1 MSQGRKRFQTENLSS
16 GFRVLLQSKNAPIGL
31 LFEPFNDRYVKLS
44 LSVSYPFQTIFHLAQ
59 CEIKMVCHLNLDCP
73 LDDGK
78 LSGCFEQI
86 QNCSINSCQ
95 N

>member
-1 MSQGRKRFQTENLSS
+1 MSNLI
-16 GFRVLLQSKNAPIGL
+16 LQL
-31 LFEPFNDRYVKLS
+31 VFFFEPFNERYFKLS

-59 CEIKMVCHLNLDCP
+59 CEMKMVCQLNLACP

-78 LSGCFEQI
+78 LSGCFQQLRI
-86 QNCSINSCQ
+86 NFSINSFQ